1 MRLPIGKRMD
11 LLFRPFPAS
20 PAEILANHWP
30 TFSALSDIPDPAL
43 RGHQRGASFAGSVAI
58 EGPAAGSG
66 GLDRA
71 EPRTAAPASSPR
83 PSHGMPRRRGGQVH
97 RFHGRRSES
106 NLLQGGHDRVRVLRF
121 RKEVDGRRFRAA
133 PCFHGLLRRNVG
145 ARTTIILRVGRN
157 DGREGEVHPLHG
169 RHTRRRKS
177 PLWRA

>member
-66 GLDRA
+66 GLGDA
-71 EPRTAAPASSPR
+71 EPRTAAPALSPR
-83 PSHGMPRRRGGQVH
+83 PSSWDATTAGG
-97 RFHGRRSES
+97 
-106 NLLQGGHDRVRVLRF
+106 
-121 RKEVDGRRFRAA
+121 RK
-133 PCFHGLLRRNVG
+133 
-145 ARTTIILRVGRN
+145 
-157 DGREGEVHPLHG
+157 VHPLHG
-169 RHTRRRKS
+169 RLS
-177 PLWRA
+177 GSDL